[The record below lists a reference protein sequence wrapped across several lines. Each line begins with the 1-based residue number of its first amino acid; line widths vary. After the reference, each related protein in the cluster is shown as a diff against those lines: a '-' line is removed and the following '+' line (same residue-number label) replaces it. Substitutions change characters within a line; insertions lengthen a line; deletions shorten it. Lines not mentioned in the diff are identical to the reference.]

1 MPRHYALELRRT
13 VIELIDSGRSL
24 AKVAELVEPS
34 ATTIYIWRNLHLIE
48 TGQMPGTP
56 SLENAELISA
66 RRGITELD
74 ED

>member
-13 VIELIDSGRSL
+13 IIELIDSGRSL

-34 ATTIYIWRNLHLIE
+34 AATIYIWRNLHLIE
-48 TGQMPGTP
+48 TGQKPGTP

>member
-1 MPRHYALELRRT
+1 
-13 VIELIDSGRSL
+13 
-24 AKVAELVEPS
+24 PS